1 MQVEYT
7 GAPLISSQSMTITL
21 PIKGGVSSADQRTFR
36 HRLEVIRDELGI
48 SCLWPV
54 FDKKTIKV
62 TPTPPSRTRIFPRQ
76 MRSILERLEVPAE
89 LGFAIDGNPA

>member
-1 MQVEYT
+1 MQIEYT
-7 GAPLISSQSMTITL
+7 GQPLVSSRSLTITL
-21 PIKGGVSSADQRTFR
+21 PIREGASSADQRTFR

-62 TPTPPSRTRIFPRQ
+62 TPTPPSRARIFPKQ
-76 MRSILERLEVPAE
+76 MKSILKRLEVPAE
-89 LGFAIDGNPA
+89 LGFANDGNA